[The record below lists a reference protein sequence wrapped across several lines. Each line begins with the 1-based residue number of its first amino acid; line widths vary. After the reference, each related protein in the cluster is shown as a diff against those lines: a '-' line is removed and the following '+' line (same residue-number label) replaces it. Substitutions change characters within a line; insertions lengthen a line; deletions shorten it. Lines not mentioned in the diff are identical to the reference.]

1 MDARAIPH
9 SWLDPRVE
17 IRPSP
22 ISGCGIFARELIAA
36 GEIVERW
43 GGVHITDA
51 ELQEIVA
58 TLSRST
64 RYNSAAIGE
73 GSNLLLALD
82 DPIGFGNH
90 SCDPNL
96 WMRDAITVAAR
107 RAIARD
113 EELTIDYAT
122 HTVTPSWRMETE
134 CRCGS
139 SLCRHTI
146 TGEDWKLPEL
156 QERYR
161 GHFSP
166 FINDRIARL
175 QGNSP

>member
-1 MDARAIPH
+1 MDARVIPH

-22 ISGCGIFARELIAA
+22 ISGCGLFAHEPIAA
-36 GEIVERW
+36 GEMVERW

-51 ELQEIVA
+51 EVREIAA
-58 TLSRST
+58 TVS

-73 GSNLLLALD
+73 GINLLLALD
-82 DPIGFGNH
+82 DLIGFGNH
-90 SCDPNL
+90 SCDANL
-96 WMRDAITVAAR
+96 WMRDAITVEAR

-139 SLCRHTI
+139 PLCRHII
-146 TGEDWKLPEL
+146 TGDDWQLPEL
-156 QERYR
+156 QRRYR

-175 QGNSP
+175 QEVSP

>member
-1 MDARAIPH
+1 MDARPIPH

-22 ISGCGIFARELIAA
+22 ISGRGLFAREPIAA

-43 GGVHITDA
+43 GGIRITGA
-51 ELQEIVA
+51 ELTQIAA
-58 TLSRST
+58 TLP

-73 GSNLLLALD
+73 GVNLLLALD

-96 WMRDAITVAAR
+96 WMHDATTVAAR
-107 RAIARD
+107 RAITRD

-122 HTVTPSWRMETE
+122 HTVTASWQMDME

-139 SLCRHTI
+139 PRCRSII
-146 TGEDWKLPEL
+146 TGDDWRRPEL
-156 QERYR
+156 QARYR

-166 FINDRIARL
+166 FINERIAHL
-175 QGNSP
+175 HAVSV

>member
-1 MDARAIPH
+1 MDARPILY

-17 IRPSP
+17 VRPSP
-22 ISGCGIFARELIAA
+22 ISGRGLFARVPIAA
-36 GEIVERW
+36 SEVVERW
-43 GGVHITDA
+43 GGIQITDA
-51 ELQEIVA
+51 ELMEIAA
-58 TLSRST
+58 TLP

-73 GSNLLLALD
+73 GINLLLALD

-96 WMRDAITVAAR
+96 WMRDAITVEAR
-107 RAIARD
+107 RAIAQN

-122 HTVTPSWRMETE
+122 HTVTPAWQMDVE

-139 SLCRHTI
+139 PLCRHTI
-146 TGEDWKLPEL
+146 TGNDWQRPEL
-156 QERYR
+156 QARYR

-175 QGNSP
+175 RAEYR

>member
-1 MDARAIPH
+1 MNARPIPH
-9 SWLDPRVE
+9 SWLDPRVQV
-17 IRPSP
+17 RPSP
-22 ISGCGIFARELIAA
+22 ISGRGLFARAPIAA

-43 GGVHITDA
+43 GGIRITDA
-51 ELQEIVA
+51 ELARIAA
-58 TLSRST
+58 TLP

-73 GSNLLLALD
+73 GINLLLALD

-96 WMRDAITVAAR
+96 WMHDATTVVAR

-122 HTVTPSWRMETE
+122 HTVTPSWQMEVE

-139 SLCRHTI
+139 PLCRHII
-146 TGEDWKLPEL
+146 TGNDWQRPEL

-166 FINDRIARL
+166 FINDRIAQFHEART
-175 QGNSP
+175 